1 MQDILEGKKREIK
14 IGEHGVV
21 YLVDAM
27 PRLVESGETLDHAV
41 LQMAR
46 VSYGADKEV
55 KSEKENRNLIRFL
68 MRHRH
73 VTPFE
78 GVNVK
83 FFMALPIFVARQL
96 IRHRTASVNEYSMR
110 YKEPKE
116 RAFVPDLENV
126 RKQSKTNKQ
135 GSDGQVSE
143 QIAEAFIETTEDTF
157 NDSFKDYQFGVTE
170 GISREMARINL
181 PLSTF
186 TEWYWECDL
195 NNLLNFLSLRM
206 DKHAQK
212 EIRDYANAMHE
223 ILAPLAPWTFEAFED
238 FHPYRQAMILSRLDK
253 EIVKCIVG
261 NEMVQACVIANQ
273 NGWLE
278 KDENGK
284 YKAVRERIE
293 CEQKLAALGIGAP
306 WSQ

>member
-1 MQDILEGKKREIK
+1 MQDILEGKPREVK

-21 YLVDAM
+21 YLVDVM
-27 PRLVESGETLDHAV
+27 PRLVEPKETLDHAV

-46 VSYGADKEV
+46 VSYGADLEK
-55 KSEKENRNLIRFL
+55 KTEKENRNLIRFL

-135 GSDGQVSE
+135 GSDGQVDDKCADMFIRHTEETFEGAFFEYTE
-143 QIAEAFIETTEDTF
+143 QVK
-157 NDSFKDYQFGVTE
+157 S

-195 NNLLNFLSLRM
+195 NNILNFLSLRM

-212 EIRDYANAMHE
+212 EIRDYANAMHSLLE
-223 ILAPLAPWTFEAFED
+223 PLAPWTFEAFED
-238 FHPYRQAMILSRLDK
+238 FHPLRSAMILSRLDK
-253 EIVKCIVG
+253 EILHFAIHG
-261 NEMVQACVIANQ
+261 SGHALAIASA

-278 KDENGK
+278 RREDGALKEI
-284 YKAVRERIE
+284 RERIE
-293 CEQKLAALGIGAP
+293 CETKLEYFGVRIP
-306 WSQ
+306 WKD